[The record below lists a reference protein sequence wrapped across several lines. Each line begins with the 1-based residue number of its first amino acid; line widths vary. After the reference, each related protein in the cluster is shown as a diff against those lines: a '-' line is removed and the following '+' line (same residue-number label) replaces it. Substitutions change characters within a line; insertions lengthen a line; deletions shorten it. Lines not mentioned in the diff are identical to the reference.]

1 MTDATYPVEID
12 GVKFEVR
19 AGSPEEAAEKARNT
33 DLATV
38 PRVISRSGSTR
49 IFERPNGQRYL
60 VSPGYSTSDPAKIEE
75 AMQGASAGEISTR
88 SFDEQVLSQHPV
100 AARGAEYLR
109 GVVPGAGSYLDEA
122 IGAVSGP
129 EATAGMR
136 SMSGAMQR
144 ERPGQT
150 MALNLGGAATGIGLA
165 ALGAPLMP
173 APVQAALGTA
183 GTAIVGQGPRIAQA
197 ARTGLAGLTAGGA
210 EGAIFGY
217 GEGTTP
223 ETRSQ
228 EAVKGGAFGAATGGV
243 LGAAAPYVE
252 AGVRNIAGLIK
263 RSDIGTI
270 ASAFGI
276 SENAAKVIK
285 ATFEMGGGV
294 PEAISRVE
302 RAGADGM
309 IADAGE
315 AAQALLDATSAS
327 GPAAAQAVREPLDQR
342 MGQVAE
348 NLDTGLTGY
357 LGAPTAGPETAVRDI
372 MQRTAPERTAAYDQA
387 YNTAIDYAAPAGR
400 NVEDVVFGRIDPDVL
415 NSAVRE
421 ANAEMRDRGLSNQQ
435 ILVDLAP
442 DGTMSF
448 REMPNVR
455 QLDELK
461 KALNG
466 LARAAKKNEGT
477 VSVDTA
483 ESLRYARQ
491 ASDLRDA
498 IVAATTDPATGRSTY
513 AAATKIGGD
522 TIQERN
528 AYELGEAILS
538 PRTRVEAVGIELG
551 NNPSAAQI
559 EALKSGLR
567 TRIDQVVG
575 DVKRIPSDPN
585 IDARQALATLR
596 ELGSDNARAK
606 ISAFMGDEANDLF
619 RLLDES
625 MVAAET
631 RAATSTNS
639 RTGIRTATQQNVSD
653 LTAPNV
659 FETALSGEP
668 LNTTARLIQAVT
680 GYTDEFTAGQ
690 RQKVYMDLAKALTE
704 KRGPDA
710 VVALRALDAAMSG
723 QSLTEAQTKAL
734 AKAVTN
740 ALVMGSTPA
749 LGRSAEQRFNQ

>member
-1 MTDATYPVEID
+1 MAEMTYPVELG

-38 PRVISRSGSTR
+38 PRVISRKGTTR

-60 VSPGYSTSDPAKIEE
+60 VSPGYSTSDPAKIEA
-75 AMQGASAGEISTR
+75 AMKGASAGEISTR
-88 SFDEQVLSQHPV
+88 SFDEQVLAERPV
-100 AARGAEYLR
+100 AARGAEFLR

-122 IGAVSGP
+122 IGAVAGP
-129 EATAGMR
+129 EAAAGMR

-144 ERPGQT
+144 QRPGQT
-150 MALNLGGAATGIGLA
+150 TALNLAGGITGAGMAAAT
-165 ALGAPLMP
+165 AP
-173 APVQAALGTA
+173 AQAASLFGNV
-183 GTAIVGQGPRIAQA
+183 VGQGPRIAQA
-197 ARTGLAGLTAGGA
+197 GRAALAGATAGGA

-223 ETRSQ
+223 ETRAQ
-228 EAVKGGAFGAATGGV
+228 EALTGGTFGTATGAA
-243 LGAAAPYVE
+243 LGAASPYIE
-252 AGVRNIAGLIK
+252 AGVKNVASAIT
-263 RSDIGTI
+263 RSDVATI

-276 SENAAKVIK
+276 SPNAARVIK
-285 ATFEMGGGV
+285 DTFDMGGGV
-294 PEAISRVE
+294 PDAIARVE
-302 RAGADGM
+302 RAGAEGM
-309 IADAGE
+309 VADAGE
-315 AAQALLDATSAS
+315 AAQALLDATAAS
-327 GPAAAQAVREPLDQR
+327 GPGPAQAARAPIERR
-342 MGQVAE
+342 MERVSG
-348 NLDTGLTGY
+348 NLEEGLTSR
-357 LGAPTAGPETAVRDI
+357 LGQPAAGPETAVRDI
-372 MQRTAPERTAAYDQA
+372 MQRTAPERTAAYGQA
-387 YNTAIDYAAPAGR
+387 YDTAIDYAAPAGR
-400 NVEDVVFGRIDPDVL
+400 NIEEVVFNRIDPDVL
-415 NSAVRE
+415 SSAVRE
-421 ANAEMRDRGLSNQQ
+421 ANAEMRDRGLANQQ

-498 IVAATTDPATGRSTY
+498 IVAATTDPATGQSTY

-551 NNPSAAQI
+551 SNPSAAQI

-631 RAATSTNS
+631 RAAMSANS
-639 RTGIRTATQQNVSD
+639 RTALRGATQQNVTD
-653 LTAPNV
+653 ITAPGV
-659 FETALSGEP
+659 METAFSGEP
-668 LNTTARLIQAVT
+668 LNTTSRLIQAVT
-680 GYTDEFTAGQ
+680 GYTDDFTAGQ
-690 RQKVYMDLAKALTE
+690 RKKVYMDLAKALTE
-704 KRGPDA
+704 KQGPDA
-710 VVALRALDAAMSG
+710 VMALRVLDAAMSG
-723 QSLTEAQTKAL
+723 QRLTEAQTEMLSK
-734 AKAVTN
+734 VVSN
-740 ALVMGSTPA
+740 ALLMGSTPA